1 MRFFK
6 IAGHLIIVLTI
17 SVVFLSC
24 KNNGNPASPP
34 VPVKTELEGTW
45 VGNNTDGID
54 QTSYTYIVALDSII
68 VDTNSIEKFRGTFTL
83 DTATSPKQINML
95 VTKSAMVSDVGKTIP
110 ALYIL
115 SGNILKITANGPG
128 SQRPP
133 NLDSPV
139 PVISMILQ

>member
-1 MRFFK
+1 MYLLKTFG
-6 IAGHLIIVLTI
+6 IIIILMIEGISLI
-17 SVVFLSC
+17 SC
-24 KNNGNPASPP
+24 KSSNPVNPP

-45 VGNNTDGID
+45 DGANTDGID
-54 QTSYTYIVALDSII
+54 QTLWTYIIHLDSID
-68 VDTNSIEKFRGTFTL
+68 VQADAVEKYRGIFTL
-83 DTATSPKQINML
+83 DMAASPKQINIV
-95 VTKSAMVSDVGKTIP
+95 VTKSATASDMGKTIP

-139 PVISMILQ
+139 LVISMILQ

>member
-1 MRFFK
+1 MRFFN
-6 IAGHLIIVLTI
+6 IAGLLIAFLTTTI
-17 SVVFLSC
+17 ILLSC

-54 QTSYTYIVALDSII
+54 QSVYSYTMALDSIRI
-68 VDTNSIEKFRGTFTL
+68 DTNSIEKFRGIFTL
-83 DTATSPKQINML
+83 DTATLPKQINI
-95 VTKSAMVSDVGKTIP
+95 VITKSATASNVGKTIP

-133 NLDSPV
+133 NMDSPV

>member
-1 MRFFK
+1 MRFIK
-6 IAGHLIIVLTI
+6 IAGLLIIFLTI
-17 SVVFLSC
+17 SIGFYSC
-24 KNNGNPASPP
+24 KNNSNPASPP

-54 QTSYTYIVALDSII
+54 QTVYTYTMALDSIR

-83 DTATSPKQINML
+83 DSAALPKQINI
-95 VTKSAMVSDVGKTIP
+95 VITKSATASDVGKTIQ

-115 SGNILKITANGPG
+115 SVNILKITANGPG